1 MKSLLIK
8 PNANLKKALKQL
20 TKAGEKCLVVV
31 GKKNRL
37 LGKIGLYIMK
47 KYHSFEVDNLDDI
60 RLINNLKI
68 FFNSK

>member
-1 MKSLLIK
+1 
-8 PNANLKKALKQL
+8 
-20 TKAGEKCLVVV
+20 
-31 GKKNRL
+31 
-37 LGKIGLYIMK
+37 MK